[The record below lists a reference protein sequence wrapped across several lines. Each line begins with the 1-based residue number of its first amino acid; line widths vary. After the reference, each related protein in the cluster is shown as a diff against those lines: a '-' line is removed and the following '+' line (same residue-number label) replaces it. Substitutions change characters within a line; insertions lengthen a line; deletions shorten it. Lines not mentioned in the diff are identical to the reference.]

1 MVEQDL
7 LHLTLPGYILGASL
21 CRRNLQRGVVCIFV
35 RKDLYVNKIDISHN
49 SREKDLEICAVE
61 IETKATKLIIFYLY
75 RAPYRIF

>member
-1 MVEQDL
+1 M
-7 LHLTLPGYILGASL
+7 
-21 CRRNLQRGVVCIFV
+21 CIFV

-75 RAPYRIF
+75 RAPYRTF